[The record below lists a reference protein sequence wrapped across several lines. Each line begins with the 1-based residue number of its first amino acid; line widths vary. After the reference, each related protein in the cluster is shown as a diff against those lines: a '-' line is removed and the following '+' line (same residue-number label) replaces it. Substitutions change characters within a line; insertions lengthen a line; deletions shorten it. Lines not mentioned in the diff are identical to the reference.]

1 MKPSVTPEPGAR
13 GPARWLETPWIYTV
27 WCIVAAFGTYACMYG
42 FRKPF
47 TAGSYVDA
55 ESGLN
60 MKAWLVT
67 AQVIGYALSKF
78 IGIKVI
84 AEMTRTRRALVL
96 LGLIA
101 AAELSLLLFAL
112 TPSPYNTA
120 WLFCNGLSL
129 GLVFGLVLGFVEGRR
144 MTELFVAGLCA
155 SFILADGFTKS
166 VGAALLAAGV
176 PENWMPFTAGLVF
189 LLPLVVFVWMLRQI
203 PPPSAADVA
212 ARSARAPM
220 TGAERL
226 AMVRRHGVRLFG
238 LVLAYM
244 LITVLRSVRADFAP
258 EIWSGLGLG
267 KQPAIFT
274 QSELWV
280 TLGVVVL
287 NGAVVL
293 IRDNRRAFFASMALS
308 AAGLVAAVG
317 ALLALRFGA
326 ISPFAFMVLLGVG
339 MYVPYVAVHTTVF
352 ERLIALT
359 RERGNI
365 GFLMYIAD
373 SVGYIGYAVVM
384 VSRSAFPAKEDFLGF
399 FLNLA
404 TTLMVGALVAVAV
417 SWALYARRAPQ
428 AQG

>member
-1 MKPSVTPEPGAR
+1 MLNLTAIPARPG
-13 GPARWLETPWIYTV
+13 GPARWLQTPWVYSV
-27 WCIVAAFGTYACMYG
+27 WCVVAAFGAYACMYG

-47 TAGSYVDA
+47 TAGSYLDA
-55 ESGLN
+55 ETGLS

-67 AQVIGYALSKF
+67 AQVLGYALSKF

-84 AEMTRTRRALVL
+84 AEMPRTRRAVVL
-96 LGLIA
+96 LGLIG
-101 AAELSLLLFAL
+101 AAELALLLFAL
-112 TPSPYNTA
+112 TPSPYNAA

-166 VGAALLAAGV
+166 VGAALLAFGV
-176 PENWMPFTAGLVF
+176 TEKWMPATAGLAF
-189 LLPLVVFVWMLRQI
+189 LLPLVVFVWMLGQI
-203 PPPSAADVA
+203 PPPSDSDVA

-220 TGAERL
+220 TGAERF

-238 LVLAYM
+238 IMVAYL

-258 EIWSGLGLG
+258 EIWAGLGLG
-267 KQPAIFT
+267 QQPAIFT

-280 TLGVVVL
+280 TLGVVVA

-293 IRDNRRAFFASMALS
+293 IRDNRRAFFTSLAL
-308 AAGLVAAVG
+308 AAGGLG
-317 ALLALRFGA
+317 LALLALIGIRTGA
-326 ISPFAFMVLLGVG
+326 VSPFAFMVLLGVG

-365 GFLMYIAD
+365 GFLMYVAD
-373 SVGYIGYAVVM
+373 SVGYIGYAAVM
-384 VSRSAFPAKEDFLGF
+384 VSRSAFPSRENFLGF
-399 FLNLA
+399 FLDLA
-404 TTLMVGALVAVAV
+404 TVLVVTAFAAVAL

-428 AQG
+428 ANE

>member
-1 MKPSVTPEPGAR
+1 
-13 GPARWLETPWIYTV
+13 
-27 WCIVAAFGTYACMYG
+27 
-42 FRKPF
+42 
-47 TAGSYVDA
+47 
-55 ESGLN
+55 
-60 MKAWLVT
+60 
-67 AQVIGYALSKF
+67 
-78 IGIKVI
+78 
-84 AEMTRTRRALVL
+84 
-96 LGLIA
+96 
-101 AAELSLLLFAL
+101 
-112 TPSPYNTA
+112 
-120 WLFCNGLSL
+120 
-129 GLVFGLVLGFVEGRR
+129 
-144 MTELFVAGLCA
+144 
-155 SFILADGFTKS
+155 
-166 VGAALLAAGV
+166 
-176 PENWMPFTAGLVF
+176 
-189 LLPLVVFVWMLRQI
+189 
-203 PPPSAADVA
+203 
-212 ARSARAPM
+212 
-220 TGAERL
+220 
-226 AMVRRHGVRLFG
+226 
-238 LVLAYM
+238 
-244 LITVLRSVRADFAP
+244 
-258 EIWSGLGLG
+258 
-267 KQPAIFT
+267 
-274 QSELWV
+274 V